1 MNDKQQDHRWQVAEH
16 EFAVCKRIDDVK
28 RFWSSRQLVVDPGIR
43 ALFIEEGQSVG
54 EVGPGSYTLESLGK
68 MLRFWKRQQSAAI
81 LTRQE
86 DAILKIKYRSI
97 PTIDG
102 LGVYAA
108 IQVAVQMDDVA
119 LFARNLLGARD
130 TFTIDQLKKALN
142 PLIAQVL
149 WESVGRLSITDLT
162 SPETREQLDAA
173 MEQALTISMR
183 RYGIRFVAV
192 QLVHLY
198 HPEYDEHRKEK
209 GQIWLQTQNLENT
222 EQQQEVASQERL
234 LELKQHEKDHEL
246 DVLEAHLDVDR
257 EESDLQ
263 VSKRRIGVRTE
274 MLAALRS
281 KHGDTIDHK
290 DQMAALL
297 QESNKDKLV
306 RQEEMDE
313 LTSLYEQNQ
322 DDRDSARQLV
332 INKLIAERDFELAEL
347 REALDHQVRLKRLDQ
362 EIELAGQTDVK
373 DNLAWQQEC
382 ERARQESEEHHQQR
396 LVAITQDREQQRE
409 QAISY
414 REEEWEALVHQKRL
428 EQIKVDVELAE
439 IDRKKRVQLLA
450 TELQY
455 AELEAKKHNSEV
467 EAEISKREDLD
478 QLERLQM
485 VQDMNAQ
492 TAEREQR
499 MKIEL
504 ENLQADS
511 AAERELNRI
520 NALRDLSS
528 EALIATANSDNAAL
542 LADLKKTE
550 AATTGRVDKAEAV
563 ADVLKEAM
571 QSQKEIMQTAMS
583 QPGSSM
589 NAGTPPPPVANQW
602 SISVN
607 GQIQGPY
614 SDAQMQQY
622 VASGQVTA
630 QTNVWKQ
637 SMGQQWL
644 PAAQVPELSHVFAST
659 PPPPPPA

>member
-1 MNDKQQDHRWQVAEH
+1 MNDKQQDHRWQVEEH

-28 RFWSSRQLVVDPGIR
+28 RFWASRQLVVDPGIR
-43 ALFIEEGQSVG
+43 ALFIEDGQSVG
-54 EVGPGSYTLESLGK
+54 EVGPGSYTLEGLSK
-68 MLRFWKRQQSAAI
+68 MLRFWKRKQSAAI

-86 DAILKIKYRSI
+86 DTILKIKCRSI

-102 LGVYAA
+102 LGVFAA
-108 IQVAVQMDDVA
+108 VQVAVQMDDVA
-119 LFARNLLGARD
+119 LFARNLMGARD

-142 PLIAQVL
+142 SLIAQVL

-173 MEQALTISMR
+173 MEQALAISMR
-183 RYGIRFVAV
+183 RYGVRFVAV

-198 HPEYDEHRKEK
+198 HPEYDEQRKEK
-209 GQIWLQTQNLENT
+209 GQIWLQTQNLENI

-263 VSKRRIGVRTE
+263 VSKRRIGIRTE
-274 MLAALRS
+274 MLTALRS

-290 DQMAALL
+290 DQMASLL
-297 QESNKDKLV
+297 QEYNKDKLV

-322 DDRDSARQLV
+322 EDRDSARQLV
-332 INKLIAERDFELAEL
+332 INKLNAERDFELAEL
-347 REALDHQVRLKRLDQ
+347 REALDHQVKLKRIDQ

-439 IDRKKRVQLLA
+439 IDRKKRVHLLA
-450 TELQY
+450 AELQD
-455 AELEAKKHNSEV
+455 AELESKKRHSEV

-511 AAERELNRI
+511 ASERELNRI
-520 NALRDLSS
+520 NALKDLSS

-550 AATTGRVDKAEAV
+550 AATAGQADKSEAV
-563 ADVLKEAM
+563 ADVLREAM
-571 QSQKEIMQTAMS
+571 QSQKEIMQTALG
-583 QPGSSM
+583 QQV
-589 NAGTPPPPVANQW
+589 PVANAPAPPAPAVNQW

-607 GQIQGPY
+607 GQVQGPY
-614 SDAQMQQY
+614 TDAQMQDY
-622 VASGQVTA
+622 VASGQVTP